1 MRSDNKEMNVVNI
14 EKLDKFEE
22 EVNTLSDTL
31 VGIIMDLSSE
41 LRKTA
46 RQMLV
51 FQLDKYCL

>member
-1 MRSDNKEMNVVNI
+1 MNVVNI